1 MILGFIQIAW
11 VLSVLI
17 MIFLKPKYSIAL
29 YLAYVMLVPYLNI
42 RIVGIEM
49 HWNFVNIIMLF
60 GICFFLNKKEHF
72 HFDIKPFV
80 PFIIYYVISL
90 IIMLF
95 QDGVPF
101 AQEINMWRQSSM
113 NSLILPFVLWNYIKY
128 DEDSYILYR
137 RIFILCISIVVLY
150 ALSQTLTPGQNPYL
164 FLLSEINNERYLD
177 SYYAELGGGRMFGR
191 ISSVYPHPMLFG
203 AVLGFS
209 FIYILKNREI
219 LNRNFFIFI
228 VVVIV
233 VDVFVCGV
241 RSALGAFLVSAVF
254 FFIKNR
260 DSKLLIWGIIF
271 AICGYF
277 VLMSVPLIA
286 DYASSIFSFNN
297 DNHEVR
303 GSSVEMRL
311 EQLMGT
317 IEEIQNC
324 PIFGKGFCWT
334 KWYVSTY
341 GNHPICWTFESLLFV
356 VLANSG
362 IFGVGLWTYMVIKIY
377 RYNKT
382 YDDEYA
388 LLLNTLLLFY
398 LSFSFITG
406 EYGFMQFYILFYIML
421 LSSRSNMIKEYV

>member
-17 MIFLKPKYSIAL
+17 MIFLKPKYSLAL

-90 IIMLF
+90 IIML
-95 QDGVPF
+95 
-101 AQEINMWRQSSM
+101 IK
-113 NSLILPFVLWNYIKY
+113 SLILMKEEKIYLDTYNIKHLLKY

-303 GSSVEMRL
+303 GSSVEMTEL
-311 EQLMGT
+311 PN
-317 IEEIQNC
+317 IW
-324 PIFGKGFCWT
+324 KG
-334 KWYVSTY
+334 
-341 GNHPICWTFESLLFV
+341 ILLDK
-356 VLANSG
+356 
-362 IFGVGLWTYMVIKIY
+362 MVRK
-377 RYNKT
+377 
-382 YDDEYA
+382 
-388 LLLNTLLLFY
+388 
-398 LSFSFITG
+398 
-406 EYGFMQFYILFYIML
+406 YIWKPPNML
-421 LSSRSNMIKEYV
+421 DI